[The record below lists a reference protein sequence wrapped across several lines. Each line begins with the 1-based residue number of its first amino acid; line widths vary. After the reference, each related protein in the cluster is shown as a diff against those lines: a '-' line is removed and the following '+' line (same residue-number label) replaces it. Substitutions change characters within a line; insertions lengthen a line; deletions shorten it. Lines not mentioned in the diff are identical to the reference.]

1 MKNKLIVNTDAPNE
15 IHMTR
20 TFDAPRHL
28 VIEAMTKP
36 ELIKRWLGGKRATVT
51 HAECDLRVGGSYKW
65 VFLLPDG
72 NSFYFSGTF
81 REVSPERVVHNE
93 RFNEEPDESLVT
105 STSSMRILRNSI
117 GLAPAFRTVRVA
129 AGKILPEHTAV
140 NSGSDAFE
148 KYVVNERSWAFTFPT
163 PAPPPTWVVPLLEN
177 PNE

>member
-93 RFNEEPDESLVT
+93 RFNEDPNESLVT
-105 STSSMRILRNSI
+105 TTYREHD
-117 GLAPAFRTVRVA
+117 GKTTV
-129 AGKILPEHTAV
+129 
-140 NSGSDAFE
+140 
-148 KYVVNERSWAFTFPT
+148 
-163 PAPPPTWVVPLLEN
+163 TWVIRFETQAMRDMVLATGMADGAGETYDSLDALLADRMRS
-177 PNE
+177 

>member
-1 MKNKLIVNTDAPNE
+1 VKNKLVVNTDVPNE

-36 ELIKRWLGGKRATVT
+36 DLIKRWLGGKRATVT

-72 NSFYFSGTF
+72 SSFYFSGTF

-93 RFNEEPDESLVT
+93 RFNEDPNESLVT
-105 STSSMRILRNSI
+105 TTYSERAGQT
-117 GLAPAFRTVRVA
+117 TV
-129 AGKILPEHTAV
+129 
-140 NSGSDAFE
+140 
-148 KYVVNERSWAFTFPT
+148 
-163 PAPPPTWVVPLLEN
+163 TWVIRFATQAVRDMVLATGMADGAAETYDSLDELFASRPAIAR
-177 PNE
+177 